1 MIEYINK
8 NTIFLFIIIFILIS
22 KFDIKYILLIL
33 IIIFIIYIYS
43 NKLIENDT
51 KENIKYNNIKY
62 NNKLSILFDDLKK
75 YKNLNLIEYKYGIKY
90 WVQFINNIKKS
101 NDNNIFDYSNY
112 YDNTESYL
120 NTSIKHFK
128 SLTIKSNDKKL
139 IKTINNIYKEG
150 NILLKEL
157 SQKNKKRWK
166 DKPNTLTKQ
175 IIFDSPKPHNISFI

>member
-8 NTIFLFIIIFILIS
+8 NNILLFIIIFILIS

-62 NNKLSILFDDLKK
+62 NNKLSILFNELEE
-75 YKNLNLIEYKYGIKY
+75 YKNLNIIEFKYGMKY
-90 WVQFINNIKKS
+90 WKHFINKIKNS
-101 NDNNIFDYSNY
+101 NDDDIYDYSNY
-112 YDNTESYL
+112 YDNTELYL

-128 SLTIKSNDKKL
+128 SLTIKSNNKL
-139 IKTINNIYKEG
+139 LLNIINNIYKEG
-150 NILLKEL
+150 YILLKDL
-157 SQKNKKRWK
+157 SKKYNKKWE

>member
-1 MIEYINK
+1 MNFFNEY
-8 NTIFLFIIIFILIS
+8 TIILLIIIFILIS
-22 KFDIKYILLIL
+22 RYDIKYILLII

-43 NKLIENDT
+43 NKLIVNE
-51 KENIKYNNIKY
+51 KYEKNENIKY
-62 NNKLSILFDDLKK
+62 NNKLSILFDDFKK

-128 SLTIKSNDKKL
+128 SLTIKSNDKNL

-150 NILLKEL
+150 YILLKGL
-157 SQKNKKRWK
+157 SKKYNKQWE
-166 DKPNTLTKQ
+166 DEPNTLTNQ
-175 IIFDSPKPHNISFI
+175 IIFNQPKPHNISFI